1 MNIIDLVILVILG
14 ASVILGLYKGFLHTV
29 LSVACCL
36 ISILVAFSFGPRLAD
51 IVSGNQSI
59 SSSLATFTDAVARV
73 GDYELATTEVQ
84 QMDDSLISRV
94 LDSVGLPDSIG
105 SILRSNIKTRNYE
118 NSGLSTVNDYVSN
131 TVVAVALDI
140 ICFIAAFALCYL
152 VLSLV
157 VSLIQHVFKLPLLKQ
172 LDWLAGGAFGLIR
185 GSVVL
190 YVIFLAIPILSTIIP
205 LDAFNKL
212 LDESTLAGIFQ
223 SDGFFTQVI
232 GNIF

>member
-1 MNIIDLVILVILG
+1 MNVIDIVILVILA
-14 ASVILGLYKGFLHTV
+14 ASVILGLYKGFLHTI
-29 LSVACCL
+29 LSVGCCL
-36 ISILVAFSFGPRLAD
+36 LSILIAFSFGPRLAD

-73 GDYELATTEVQ
+73 GDYDLASTDVS

-94 LDSVGLPDSIG
+94 LDSVNLPDSIE
-105 SILRSNIKTRNYE
+105 SVLRGNLETRNYQ
-118 NSGLSTVNDYVSN
+118 NAGLSTVNDYVSN

-140 ICFIAAFALCYL
+140 LCFIAAFALSYL

-185 GSVVL
+185 GAVVL
-190 YVIFLAIPILSTIIP
+190 YVIFLAIPILSTVIP
-205 LDAFNKL
+205 LDAFNDLIEK
-212 LDESTLAGIFQ
+212 STLAGIFQ
-223 SDGFFTQVI
+223 SDGLFAQVI
-232 GNIF
+232 GRIF

>member
-1 MNIIDLVILVILG
+1 MNVIDIVILVILA
-14 ASVILGLYKGFLHTV
+14 ASVILGLYKGFLHTI
-29 LSVACCL
+29 LSVGCCL
-36 ISILVAFSFGPRLAD
+36 LSILIAFSFGPRLAD

-73 GDYELATTEVQ
+73 GDYDLASTDVS

-94 LDSVGLPDSIG
+94 LDSVNLPDSIENV
-105 SILRSNIKTRNYE
+105 LRGNLETRNYQ
-118 NSGLSTVNDYVSN
+118 NAGLSTVNDYVSN

-140 ICFIAAFALCYL
+140 LCFIAAFALSYL

-185 GSVVL
+185 GAVVL
-190 YVIFLAIPILSTIIP
+190 YVIFLAIPILSTVIP
-205 LDAFNKL
+205 LDAFNDLIEK
-212 LDESTLAGIFQ
+212 STLAGIFQ
-223 SDGFFTQVI
+223 SDGLFAQVI
-232 GNIF
+232 GRIF